1 MNEHGSFGARR
12 TGSLVRALALLGLAG
27 LVACGS
33 AAAAPRVLRVGT
45 YRGSRGQYKTIQAAV
60 NAARPGDWV
69 LVAPGDYHERA
80 DRQQGTTATGYSQ
93 PLTRQSA
100 EAAPPAGVL
109 IRKARL
115 HLRGMNRNTVVV
127 DGTKPGSPRCSQ
139 KPGKQDFGVAGE
151 SGPVGRNGIVVFK
164 ANGVSVENLTACNF
178 LGGHGG
184 NGNEIWWDG
193 GAGSGRIGMGAFK
206 GTYLNATS
214 TFYGS
219 EDNAATYGIYT
230 DNARGPGLW
239 SNDYASNMNDSGFY
253 EGACQ
258 RLCNLTMQDAWSQ
271 FSALG
276 YSGTNS
282 GGQLVVKESEF
293 DHNRDGFD
301 TNSQNNSD
309 APPPQDGRCPKGEKS
324 PITHSSSCW
333 VFMDNYVHDNNNPN
347 TPGSG
352 TAGAAPVGTGVSISG
367 GRFDTVMHNR
377 IVHNGAWGLLLVPF
391 PATETPPPFAHC
403 QGGTETGSLGYGCL
417 FDDWGNR
424 VIGNE
429 FSGNGFFGNPTNSDV
444 AEISFFGGHPI
455 NCLRGNKLPDG
466 TSPTGLAQSNQRCGE
481 EGGGQINAPLLAQ
494 VECNT
499 QILGETDCPEGSSYP
514 RLGKVVMHALPG
526 AKKLPTMPNA
536 CAGVPSNPWCP
547 AKKGKKAKH
556 G

>member
-1 MNEHGSFGARR
+1 MDLSAAAGKRPRR
-12 TGSLVRALALLGLAG
+12 IACAIAFAGLAS
-27 LVACGS
+27 LIACGA

-60 NAARPGDWV
+60 NAARPGDWI

-80 DRQQGTTATGYSQ
+80 DRQQGTTATGYSA
-93 PLTRQSA
+93 RVDRRAA

-115 HLRGMNRNTVVV
+115 HLRGMNRNSVVV
-127 DGTKPGSPRCSQ
+127 DGTKPGSPRCSA
-139 KPGKQDFGVAGE
+139 KPGKQDFGVAREGNYA
-151 SGPVGRNGIVVFK
+151 GRNGIVVYR

-193 GAGSGRIGMGAFK
+193 GAGSGKIGMGAFK
-206 GTYLNATS
+206 GTHLNATS
-214 TFYGS
+214 TFYGG
-219 EDNAATYGIYT
+219 EDKAATYGIYT

-258 RLCNLTMQDAWSQ
+258 QLCNLTMQDAWAQ

-309 APPPQDGRCPKGEKS
+309 APSPQDGRCPNGEKS
-324 PITHSSSCW
+324 PITHSNSCW

-352 TAGAAPVGTGVSISG
+352 TAGAAPVGTGISISG
-367 GRFDTVMHNR
+367 GRFDTVMDNK
-377 IVHNGAWGLLLVPF
+377 IVHNGAWGILLVPF
-391 PATETPPPFAHC
+391 PATETPPSIAKC
-403 QGGTETGSLGYGCL
+403 QGGTETGELYGCL
-417 FDDWGNR
+417 YDAWGNR

-444 AEISFFGGHPI
+444 GQISFFGGKPV
-455 NCLRGNKLPDG
+455 NCLKRNKLPDG
-466 TSPTGLAQSNQRCGE
+466 TSPVGLAQSAERCGQM
-481 EGGGQINAPLLAQ
+481 GGGQINPPLLEQ

-499 QILGETDCPEGSSYP
+499 QILGETACPAGSSYP
-514 RLGKVVMHALPG
+514 RLTKVVMHALPG
-526 AKKLPTMPNA
+526 AKKLPTMPNV
-536 CAGVPSNPWCP
+536 CAGVPTNPWCP
-547 AKKGKKAKH
+547 AKKSKKAKH